1 MRRGV
6 LVQHQPLHRLARPP
20 LPMTAPPVPSL
31 HQSRRLEP
39 VLHPGVGPR
48 PAVRLPVLLPE
59 MPHVPARVL
68 PRVQRLQRGDL
79 RVRSLAVRAPG
90 RAHVP
95 KSLQT
100 PCLVPRRPA
109 PERPVAHP
117 QHLGRPRL
125 RHPLAPPRSVHL
137 RKPQHPHFSQHL
149 RPVHP
154 ASLSAIRNR
163 TSYVLRNRT
172 DYVPL
177 TGFGGCSATRMFLR
191 FFGRGRSPA
200 TLSQRDWD
208 RFIAARRA
216 GKVRPTSKAVV
227 ATALLAF
234 FGFTRS
240 FVWAEVARLAI
251 WAGLAAGVL
260 TLLRFVVVSIRLG
273 RGRDDSQATGA
284 RRRAASA

>member
-20 LPMTAPPVPSL
+20 LPMTAPPAPSL

-48 PAVRLPVLLPE
+48 PAVRLPVPLPE

-172 DYVPL
+172 DYVLLTPL
-177 TGFGGCSATRMFLR
+177 PDMMLPEARVSCSRRADAILSTGCRDFVMGVCEETSPRRLGSLPHPSEAQDHGGACSA
-191 FFGRGRSPA
+191 GAPQHQPG
-200 TLSQRDWD
+200 D
-208 RFIAARRA
+208 RCC
-216 GKVRPTSKAVV
+216 PS
-227 ATALLAF
+227 
-234 FGFTRS
+234 S
-240 FVWAEVARLAI
+240 
-251 WAGLAAGVL
+251 
-260 TLLRFVVVSIRLG
+260 
-273 RGRDDSQATGA
+273 
-284 RRRAASA
+284 